1 MGNILGLLV
10 FRKEALVRRLL
21 PKFCSR
27 QGGRSSSSLKSYQ
40 NLLKQQKN
48 EDRCDVS
55 CTSHIAAIF
64 VRGMKF
70 KIGHYKNK

>member
-40 NLLKQQKN
+40 NFAEAAKKMRTDVMCHVLPISRQSLL
-48 EDRCDVS
+48 E
-55 CTSHIAAIF
+55 A
-64 VRGMKF
+64 
-70 KIGHYKNK
+70 